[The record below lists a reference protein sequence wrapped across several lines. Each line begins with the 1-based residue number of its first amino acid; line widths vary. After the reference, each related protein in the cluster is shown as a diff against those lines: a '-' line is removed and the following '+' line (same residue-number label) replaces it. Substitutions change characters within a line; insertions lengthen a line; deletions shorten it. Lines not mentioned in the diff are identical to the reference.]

1 MTIDIDHNCGSP
13 LVRISEELTIYTA
26 AQLKESLLALPGES
40 GPCHLDLSR
49 VTEIDSAGLQVL
61 LAALRPAAEGKPAG
75 ILDACSLA
83 VSDCLELCGLGLLL
97 PNAASALS
105 GEH

>member
-1 MTIDIDHNCGSP
+1 MTIDIDHNSGHP
-13 LVRISEELTIYTA
+13 FVRISEELTIYTA
-26 AQLKESLLALPGES
+26 GQLKETLLARPGES

-61 LAALRPAAEGKPAG
+61 LAALRPAADGKPAG
-75 ILDACSLA
+75 ILDACSPA
-83 VSDCLELCGLGLLL
+83 VRDCLELCGLDLLL
-97 PNAASALS
+97 PDTASTLS